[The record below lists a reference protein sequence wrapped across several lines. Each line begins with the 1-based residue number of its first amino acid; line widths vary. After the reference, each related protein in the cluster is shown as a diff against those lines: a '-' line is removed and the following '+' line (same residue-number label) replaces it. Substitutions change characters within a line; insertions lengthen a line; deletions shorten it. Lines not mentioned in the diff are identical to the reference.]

1 MCSTATTSLTA
12 TTWCARVR
20 TSLLYGGRL
29 ATLRDAILVNDRH
42 RQTARNRFA
51 GPNGNRKGQI
61 LEFLDSLLRCGCR
74 NHDVSNKKP
83 VTEPQCD
90 VT

>member
-1 MCSTATTSLTA
+1 
-12 TTWCARVR
+12 VR

-29 ATLRDAILVNDRH
+29 ATLRDAILVNDRQ

-61 LEFLDSLLRCGCR
+61 LEFLDSLLRCGCS